1 MLLSFGS
8 INVDVT
14 LKVKKIVRPGETISS
29 SGLAV
34 HGGGKGANQ
43 SVALARAG
51 AKVFH
56 AGQVGEDT
64 RWMRDLLEKSGVD
77 VSLVLVSPEIPGGQ
91 AFIQVHE
98 NGQNAIIVHGG
109 ANQAIPSEL
118 ISRALSLTHP
128 GDWLLLQNEIN
139 LTPELIRAG
148 HDAGLVVCLNPA
160 PMTPE
165 VAKEWPLELVDIL
178 IVNEIEGMEL
188 AGLPVNSFPETILET
203 LASRYPKTR
212 ICLTLGSK
220 GSIYKAPGSETYFQG
235 AFSVDAV
242 DTTGAGDTFTG
253 FLLAE
258 MMRGSDPQTAMRI
271 AARAAALAVSRHGAI
286 ESIPNLCDLGI

>member
-1 MLLSFGS
+1 M
-8 INVDVT
+8 
-14 LKVKKIVRPGETISS
+14 
-29 SGLAV
+29 
-34 HGGGKGANQ
+34 
-43 SVALARAG
+43 
-51 AKVFH
+51 
-56 AGQVGEDT
+56 T
-64 RWMRDLLEKSGVD
+64 R
-77 VSLVLVSPEIPGGQ
+77 
-91 AFIQVHE
+91 
-98 NGQNAIIVHGG
+98 
-109 ANQAIPSEL
+109 
-118 ISRALSLTHP
+118 
-128 GDWLLLQNEIN
+128 
-139 LTPELIRAG
+139 
-148 HDAGLVVCLNPA
+148 
-160 PMTPE
+160 E
-165 VAKEWPLELVDIL
+165 VAKEWPLDLVDIL

-203 LASRYPKTR
+203 LASRYPKTQ